1 MGFPEPNDPSLLDRV
16 YLFLKS
22 RLGCWATIACLFGG
36 LLCAWGIGRGKLWAI
51 VGGALLMAPYAI
63 AALIFV
69 PVIVGAVLFVFYL
82 MATANWRERVAR
94 KNTKRKE

>member
-1 MGFPEPNDPSLLDRV
+1 MGLPEPANPSPLDRV

-22 RLGCWATIACLFGG
+22 RLGCWAAIACLLGG

-51 VGGALLMAPYAI
+51 VAGGVLMAPYTL

-82 MATANWRERVAR
+82 MATANWREWAER
-94 KNTKRKE
+94 KNTKRHE

>member
-1 MGFPEPNDPSLLDRV
+1 MGLPEPANPSPLDRV
-16 YLFLKS
+16 YLFLQS
-22 RLGCWATIACLFGG
+22 RLGCWAALACLFGG
-36 LLCAWGIGRGKLWAI
+36 FLCAHGIATGNLGAMFI
-51 VGGALLMAPYAI
+51 GALLMAPYAI

-69 PVIVGAVLFVFYL
+69 PVVVGAVLFVFYL

>member
-1 MGFPEPNDPSLLDRV
+1 MV
-16 YLFLKS
+16 
-22 RLGCWATIACLFGG
+22 IGG
-36 LLCAWGIGRGKLWAI
+36 
-51 VGGALLMAPYAI
+51 LLMAPYAI

-82 MATANWRERVAR
+82 MATASWRERVER